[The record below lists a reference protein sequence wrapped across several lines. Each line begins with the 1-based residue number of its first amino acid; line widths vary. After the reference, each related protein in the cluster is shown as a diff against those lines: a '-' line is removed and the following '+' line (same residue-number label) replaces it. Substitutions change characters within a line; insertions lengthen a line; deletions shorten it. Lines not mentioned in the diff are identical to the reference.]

1 MVLRPRWLWHLQ
13 KSSLRHWNRRHR
25 TRSGRRV
32 QRVPRR
38 IATFSPPQCAVDSCC
53 RRLVLLSSRSAVAPC
68 CCRRGIEASVTSVFA
83 MRADVVSDS
92 AAHEMR
98 TRVLHAARAEVIA
111 RGVLGMRVARVADQ
125 SGVPLASMYRMFGG
139 RDGLLSQVLL
149 HLYEETFADQFAVV
163 QRNLGGTAQIT
174 VDDIVASLPPPR
186 SATSVRDHSIRN
198 QVMAVA
204 SVNPELRRLLSESLR
219 QKRVMLETIFDD
231 LDARLPAGQSVDREV
246 FRVLVFNLN
255 WLYNDLL
262 GEHGVDNE
270 RYHQLMKRLVVK

>member
-1 MVLRPRWLWHLQ
+1 
-13 KSSLRHWNRRHR
+13 
-25 TRSGRRV
+25 
-32 QRVPRR
+32 
-38 IATFSPPQCAVDSCC
+38 
-53 RRLVLLSSRSAVAPC
+53 
-68 CCRRGIEASVTSVFA
+68 
-83 MRADVVSDS
+83 
-92 AAHEMR
+92 
-98 TRVLHAARAEVIA
+98 
-111 RGVLGMRVARVADQ
+111 
-125 SGVPLASMYRMFGG
+125 MYRMFGG

-163 QRNLGGTAQIT
+163 QRNLGGTAPIT

-198 QVMAVA
+198 QVMAFA